1 MSNLVAT
8 PGWSSVYQLEQ
19 EPAVGGPGGVMNAQA
34 QALLNRTEALKNTA
48 SINST
53 ATTYTLS
60 ISDQLKY
67 LRLNNAATITLIV
80 PNNST
85 SPIDIGVSIP
95 IRQAGAGQVVVAGA
109 DVDVTINTAETL
121 KTRKQGSSIMLI
133 KVGTNEWDLTG
144 DLELLP

>member
-1 MSNLVAT
+1 MTNLVAT
-8 PGWSSVYQLEQ
+8 PGWSGVYQLEQ
-19 EPAVGGPGGVMNAQA
+19 EPAIGGPGGVMNAQA
-34 QALLNRTEALKNTA
+34 QALLNRTEALKNTEPV
-48 SINST
+48 NST
-53 ATTYTLS
+53 ATTYALS

-67 LRLNNAATITLIV
+67 LRLANAGTITVTV

-85 SPIDIGVSIP
+85 AAIDIGVSIP
-95 IRQAGAGQVVVAGA
+95 IRQVGAGQVVIAGA
-109 DVDVTINTAETL
+109 GGVTINTAETL